1 MATKIR
7 SLAFSAL
14 LLFIF
19 SATGLLTA
27 QSSLRIATNNYEPFY
42 GETLPGNGPLLEI
55 VQLAFARS
63 GYETKIEFLP
73 WERALALGRAG
84 KCDLIAG
91 VWSNSGRESWMAISD
106 SIMENEVGL
115 FKRKSDPLRFSDLA
129 DLKNQNIIVGTV
141 AGYINPKEL
150 YDANIQTEQVSD
162 DALNMLKLANGR
174 IRLVLIDKR
183 LGAYLA
189 EKQKTLD
196 QIEWLMTLEIIPLRI
211 GIMKN
216 SSGDWRKRLADFN
229 AALLAMKRD
238 GTLSAILARHG
249 FR

>member
-1 MATKIR
+1 
-7 SLAFSAL
+7 
-14 LLFIF
+14 
-19 SATGLLTA
+19 LTA